1 MLASLLPIGIVARND
16 GLAPFGAGGQR
27 ALGVAIARQWI
38 DHRPRHHHAAHGGIL
53 RRRAGRQRDR
63 RIPRIVRPHGDQHGQ
78 MAAARLAGK
87 ADEVGPRLQLA
98 GMRLGPAH
106 RVIDVLHRSRIGVLV
121 AGAEIER
128 DRDDAVGRH
137 VFVAQRFGQ
146 AVALAPGA
154 AVAFDQSRKRPLP
167 ARLIHPRQQRLVA
180 VAEIFDILDVEIGGF
195 RFQGRGRHGRFL
207 PCRLPHSRARR
218 AGRQAWPKGLRGAT
232 LAACR
237 SATTPPCPASSSMPA
252 A

>member
-1 MLASLLPIGIVARND
+1 MMRLG
-16 GLAPFGAGGQR
+16 PFGAGGQR
-27 ALGVAIARQWI
+27 ALGVAIARQRI
-38 DHRPRHHHAAHGGIL
+38 DHRPRHHHAAHARIL
-53 RRRAGRQRDR
+53 RRRSGRQRDR
-63 RIPRIVRPHGDQHGQ
+63 RIARIVRPHGDQHGQ

-106 RVIDVLHRSRIGVLV
+106 RVIDVLHRGRIRVLV

-154 AVAFDQSRKRPLP
+154 AVALDQSRKRPLP
-167 ARLIHPRQQRLVA
+167 
-180 VAEIFDILDVEIGGF
+180 
-195 RFQGRGRHGRFL
+195 
-207 PCRLPHSRARR
+207 RA
-218 AGRQAWPKGLRGAT
+218 AYTPAPT
-232 LAACR
+232 AACR
-237 SATTPPCPASSSMPA
+237 RGEDIRRPRRRNRWFSLPGSRWSWAFPSLPFA